1 MKIYID
7 DDFRCHTKPADGR
20 REREC
25 SFFDG
30 KCEKFI
36 NGYRYVP
43 DGEIWTRSDGIQ
55 FTGEMISPIENPV
68 ILNLY
73 DSIDKQ
79 NGKNEKIVEANNN
92 QLQLL
97 EDCIVEM
104 AGIVYADDN
113 ATESQV

>member
-7 DDFRCHTKPADGR
+7 KDFRCHTKPADGR
-20 REREC
+20 REHEC

-43 DGEIWTRSDGIQ
+43 DGETWIRSDGIE

-68 ILNLY
+68 ILNIY
-73 DSIDKQ
+73 DDVDKA
-79 NGKNEKIVEANNN
+79 KE
-92 QLQLL
+92 
-97 EDCIVEM
+97 CIVANSEYVVQMELDKAM
-104 AGIVYADDN
+104 AGIK
-113 ATESQV
+113 